1 MRRPSAARPG
11 QPRAAPSLI
20 PDVPWILGGTQDA
33 TKKLALTRSVPGLRG
48 SPGTPLASK
57 TSESREVF
65 TAGKPIF
72 LAGKDAEGKGGGTR
86 GPACSG
92 GDAQSGQAPLE
103 KKINI
108 KTASGLS
115 KRHEKEVRGMRE
127 VPILR
132 VGGRFPAQQDLC
144 RARVHGHLCFSFP
157 GLLPTPL
164 PRLTNCCS

>member
-72 LAGKDAEGKGGGTR
+72 WWGKMKRERVVAPAGLPELVGM
-86 GPACSG
+86 
-92 GDAQSGQAPLE
+92 LE
-103 KKINI
+103 VVRHPWKK
-108 KTASGLS
+108 K
-115 KRHEKEVRGMRE
+115 
-127 VPILR
+127 
-132 VGGRFPAQQDLC
+132 
-144 RARVHGHLCFSFP
+144 
-157 GLLPTPL
+157 
-164 PRLTNCCS
+164 